1 MVFSIMA
8 CVVAFRLVLKIR
20 DIYDLPSKVLAYGSS
35 VCAHICVTIGQ
46 GCVFGAKVGNDV
58 RNAE

>member
-8 CVVAFRLVLKIR
+8 CVVALRLVLQVR
-20 DIYDLPSKVLAYGSS
+20 DIYDLPFKVLTYGSS
-35 VCAHICVTIGQ
+35 VCVHICVTIGQ
-46 GCVFGAKVGNDV
+46 GCVFCAKVGNDV